1 MLLIECKVKLEI
13 IMEKIYL
20 YKTAN
25 KSIAYDDEHWYID
38 NNPQQQNEGDGFA
51 QFKEY
56 ATSEAFRLIANDI
69 SKYTSHFKNVAVL
82 TAAGTSMENGIH
94 GGKTRTELWQ
104 SYEDEIN
111 AIKASIRFC
120 KNRPENNDHL
130 SVLYYIGEDVDDA
143 I

>member
-111 AIKASIRFC
+111 AITSILTQ
-120 KNRPENNDHL
+120 NDGIL
-130 SVLYYIGEDVDDA
+130 KEKCQSIIESNA
-143 I
+143 